1 MLESAWL
8 FVGCLGVLATV
19 GALVTSDDGVAII
32 AGVAGAI
39 TWGVWTYGTL
49 DLVVVGDSVTY
60 TFTMPS
66 LTLLGLMLALIPSY
80 VALTGPVELVGRA
93 VGGAE
98 PEDL

>member
-8 FVGCLGVLATV
+8 FVGCLGVLATL
-19 GALVTSDDGVAII
+19 GALVTADDGVAII

-60 TFTMPS
+60 TFTMPA

-80 VALTGPVELVGRA
+80 VALTGPVELVSRA

-98 PEDL
+98 VDDL